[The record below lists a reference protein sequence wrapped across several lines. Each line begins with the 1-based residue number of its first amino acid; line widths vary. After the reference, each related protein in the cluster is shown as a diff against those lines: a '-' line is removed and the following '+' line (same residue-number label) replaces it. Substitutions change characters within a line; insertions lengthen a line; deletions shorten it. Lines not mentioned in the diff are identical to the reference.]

1 MRHTVWLVDDDRSLR
16 LVLGDALRDAGLDV
30 EAFAGVQALEA
41 ALALAVPELLV
52 TDVRMPDGDG
62 LALLERVRAAH
73 PALPVIVMS
82 AFTDVPTTAG
92 AFRHGAFD
100 YLAKPFDL
108 DDMLAAVKR
117 ALGETDPP
125 ARAGGAQ
132 TPGLIG
138 DSPAMREVFRS
149 IGRLAQLNLPVLVTG
164 ETGTGKELV
173 ARALHAHSPRATQP
187 FVALNTAAMPA
198 ELLESELF
206 GHEAGSF
213 TGAARRHI
221 GRFEQA
227 AAGTVFLDEI
237 GDMPLSL
244 QTRLLRVLAEGEFYR
259 LGGRELISTRARV
272 IAATHQDLDAKV
284 AAGSFRA
291 DLLHRLDVVRLRL
304 PPLRER
310 LEDLPQLTDYLL
322 ARAARELSTLGKRLH
337 ASALERMRDY
347 AWPGNVRQLE
357 NLCRRLTALLPGREI
372 TAADLE
378 VLFRRDVGSTAGA
391 GGHDAAA
398 AADGSDWTSALRR
411 WLHARW
417 DAAEPGALHGQAL
430 ALFEHPH
437 PKARSQARLTATPAI
452 PHRRRNRR
460 PGLHPRDPP
469 PQRRNLRRTLRRN
482 PKRSGP
488 GNEHRHLGDND
499 RACRHG
505 IRRHDRATT
514 APGHAGRCRDH
525 RRVQPGDGAG
535 DRGPCARSGPAAS
548 RRRGGVR

>member
-1 MRHTVWLVDDDRSLR
+1 MRHTVWIVDDDRSLR

-30 EAFAGVQALEA
+30 QAFDGAVALDA
-41 ALALAVPELLV
+41 ALAQGAPALLV

-62 LALLERVRAAH
+62 LALLEQVRTAH
-73 PALPVIVMS
+73 PQLPVIVMS

-125 ARAGGAQ
+125 ARTGSAQ

-138 DSPAMREVFRS
+138 DSPAMREVFRA

-173 ARALHAHSPRATQP
+173 ARALHAHSPRAAQP

-322 ARAARELSTLGKRLH
+322 ARAARELSTLGKRLSP
-337 ASALERMRDY
+337 AALARMRDY

-372 TAADLE
+372 AAGDLD
-378 VLFRRDVGSTAGA
+378 VLFARDSGAAALSGSGEASVG
-391 GGHDAAA
+391 A
-398 AADGSDWTSALRR
+398 AADGSDWPESLRR
-411 WLHARW
+411 WLLARW
-417 DAAEPGALHGQAL
+417 DAAEPGVLHGEALAQFEQAL
-430 ALFEHPH
+430 LEAALE
-437 PKARSQARLTATPAI
+437 RTDG
-452 PHRRRNRR
+452 NRVR
-460 PGLHPRDPP
+460 AA
-469 PQRRNLRRTLRRN
+469 
-482 PKRSGP
+482 
-488 GNEHRHLGDND
+488 EHLGLSRNTLT
-499 RACRHG
+499 RKL
-505 IRRHDRATT
+505 
-514 APGHAGRCRDH
+514 GRKRD
-525 RRVQPGDGAG
+525 
-535 DRGPCARSGPAAS
+535 
-548 RRRGGVR
+548 

>member
-30 EAFAGVQALEA
+30 EAFAGVQALET
-41 ALALAVPELLV
+41 ALAQAVPELLV

-125 ARAGGAQ
+125 VRTGSAQ

-138 DSPAMREVFRS
+138 DSPAMREVFRA

-173 ARALHAHSPRATQP
+173 ARALHAHSPRAAQP

-322 ARAARELSTLGKRLH
+322 ARAARELSTLGKRLNP
-337 ASALERMRDY
+337 AALERMRDY

-372 TAADLE
+372 AAADLD
-378 VLFRRDVGSTAGA
+378 VLFRRDGGAAAGA
-391 GGHDAAA
+391 GVGAASDAAA
-398 AADGSDWTSALRR
+398 DDGSSDWTAALRR
-411 WLHARW
+411 WLLARW
-417 DAAEPGALHGQAL
+417 DAAEPGTLHGEALAQFEQAL
-430 ALFEHPH
+430 LEAALE
-437 PKARSQARLTATPAI
+437 RTDG
-452 PHRRRNRR
+452 NRVR
-460 PGLHPRDPP
+460 AA
-469 PQRRNLRRTLRRN
+469 
-482 PKRSGP
+482 
-488 GNEHRHLGDND
+488 EHLGLSRNTLT
-499 RACRHG
+499 RKL
-505 IRRHDRATT
+505 
-514 APGHAGRCRDH
+514 GRKRD
-525 RRVQPGDGAG
+525 
-535 DRGPCARSGPAAS
+535 
-548 RRRGGVR
+548 